1 MGLLKA
7 QTSFLEACDRQ
18 SSSSCPRLLPPF
30 TCEAGNLLSRETAWL
45 WVFCPF
51 ARSVIFSLTFNLM
64 NVLCFLSE
72 ISQCLQVREICSP
85 PLPPVRGTFFQR
97 QSKSQAGGRVRVKV
111 GKLFA
116 PHNN

>member
-45 WVFCPF
+45 WVFCLF
-51 ARSVIFSLTFNLM
+51 VRSVILSLTFNLM

-85 PLPPVRGTFFQR
+85 PLLTVVPQTIQITGRGQGTC
-97 QSKSQAGGRVRVKV
+97 KSGQAVSSSQ
-111 GKLFA
+111 
-116 PHNN
+116 